1 MISCYTTP
9 SFRPDPGPGHRARSS
24 RKEVDVARF
33 QLVFRDRDGDR
44 VETHDNSDGREPRL
58 LGVVLVDGASF
69 VRRETI
75 WLATRDDLL
84 DNYGEIDMV
93 RFICNQLAAQTQ
105 DSHSSGSLRNDRAK
119 FRFQARLSRLG
130 EEEE

>member
-1 MISCYTTP
+1 M
-9 SFRPDPGPGHRARSS
+9 
-24 RKEVDVARF
+24 ARF
-33 QLVFRDRDGDR
+33 QLVFRDREGDR

-84 DNYGEIDMV
+84 TIT
-93 RFICNQLAAQTQ
+93 A
-105 DSHSSGSLRNDRAK
+105 SSTW
-119 FRFQARLSRLG
+119 
-130 EEEE
+130 